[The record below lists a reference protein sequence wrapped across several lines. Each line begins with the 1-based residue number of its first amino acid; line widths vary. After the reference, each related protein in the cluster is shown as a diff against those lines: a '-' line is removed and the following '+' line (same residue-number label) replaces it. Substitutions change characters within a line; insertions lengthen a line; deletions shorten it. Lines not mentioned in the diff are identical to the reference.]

1 MSEPTSPPSADPTPA
16 ASPSLGSLG
25 NPAPS
30 APPVTPIAQST
41 AQSFTD
47 LLDDK
52 GGFKQDWTK
61 SLPDHLKP
69 FEGSLSKYPTPFDA
83 LAGLGNAQA
92 LIGKRQSVK
101 LPGEGATDEQ
111 WGQYRAEISKITGA
125 PENAEGYGLKAPE
138 NLPPGVEWNGELAG
152 KAAAIA
158 HKYGLPPQA
167 LHELV
172 ALNNENIG
180 ATVAKSEAAQ
190 KAEGEAL
197 ITKINSEWGK
207 QAAENWQQTKRGIAI
222 LGGDPTKDSYSTEDV
237 IRMGLAADRMFR
249 EDSGLINGDKGNTMA
264 TIDEKMAQLRAD
276 PAFQNPKNDK
286 DFARQLEIQQQLIAL
301 HEAKKKQ
308 Y

>member
-1 MSEPTSPPSADPTPA
+1 MSDPASPPAADPT
-16 ASPSLGSLG
+16 PSLGSLG
-25 NPAPS
+25 NPDPS
-30 APPVTPIAQST
+30 APPANTPIAPTT

-61 SLPDHLKP
+61 ALPDHLKP

-83 LAGLGNAQA
+83 LAGLGNAQK
-92 LIGKRQSVK
+92 LIGARQSVK

-111 WGQYRAEISKITGA
+111 WGQYRAEIAKITGA
-125 PENAEGYGLKAPE
+125 PESAEGYGLKAPD

-167 LHELV
+167 LHELI
-172 ALNNENIG
+172 ALNNENVG

-190 KAEGEAL
+190 KAEADAL

-207 QAAENWQQTKRGIAI
+207 AAAENWQQTKRGIAI
-222 LGGDPTKDSYSTEDV
+222 LGGDPTKDTYSTEDV

-264 TIDEKMAQLRAD
+264 RS
-276 PAFQNPKNDK
+276 
-286 DFARQLEIQQQLIAL
+286 
-301 HEAKKKQ
+301 
-308 Y
+308 

>member
-1 MSEPTSPPSADPTPA
+1 MSEPTSPPATDPT
-16 ASPSLGSLG
+16 PSLGSLG
-25 NPAPS
+25 NPEPS
-30 APPVTPIAQST
+30 APPANPVQPTS

-69 FEGSLSKYPTPFDA
+69 FEGSLAKYPTPFDA
-83 LAGLGNAQA
+83 LAGLGNAQR
-92 LIGKRQSVK
+92 LIGARQSVK

-125 PENAEGYGLKAPE
+125 PENAEGYGLKAPD

-167 LHELV
+167 LHELI
-172 ALNNENIG
+172 ALNNENVG

-190 KAEGEAL
+190 KAEADAL

-207 QAAENWQQTKRGIAI
+207 AAAENWQQTKRGIAI

-237 IRMGLAADRMFR
+237 IRMGLAADKMFR
-249 EDSGLINGDKGNTMA
+249 EDSGLINGDRGNTMA

-286 DFARQLEIQQQLIAL
+286 EIARQLEIQQQLIAL

>member
-1 MSEPTSPPSADPTPA
+1 MSDTTSPPVADPTPA
-16 ASPSLGSLG
+16 PSLGSLG
-25 NPAPS
+25 NPDPS
-30 APPVTPIAQST
+30 AAPVTPIAPTT
-41 AQSFTD
+41 AQSFAD

-52 GGFKQDWTK
+52 GSFKQDWTK
-61 SLPDHLKP
+61 ALPDHLKP

-83 LAGLGNAQA
+83 LAGLGNAQK
-92 LIGKRQSVK
+92 LIGARQSVK

-111 WGQYRAEISKITGA
+111 WGQYRAEIAKITGA

-167 LHELV
+167 LHELI
-172 ALNNENIG
+172 ALNNENVG

-190 KAEGEAL
+190 KAEADAL

-207 QAAENWQQTKRGIAI
+207 SAAENWQQTKRGIAI

-237 IRMGLAADRMFR
+237 IRMGLAADKMFR
-249 EDSGLINGDKGNTMA
+249 EDNGLIHGDRGTTMT
-264 TIDEKMAQLRAD
+264 TIDEKMAQLKAD
-276 PAFQNPKNDK
+276 PAYQNPKNDTELK
-286 DFARQLEIQQQLIAL
+286 RQAEIQQQLFAL
-301 HEAKKKQ
+301 HEAKKKVA
-308 Y
+308 

>member
-1 MSEPTSPPSADPTPA
+1 MSDPASPPAADPT
-16 ASPSLGSLG
+16 PSLGSLG
-25 NPAPS
+25 NPDPS
-30 APPVTPIAQST
+30 APPANTPIAPTT

-61 SLPDHLKP
+61 ALPDHLKP

-83 LAGLGNAQA
+83 LAGLGNAQK
-92 LIGKRQSVK
+92 LIGARQSVK

-111 WGQYRAEISKITGA
+111 WGQYRAEIAKITGA
-125 PENAEGYGLKAPE
+125 PENAEGYGIKAPE
-138 NLPPGVEWNGELAG
+138 GKELAPIAG
-152 KAAAIA
+152 EFAQLA
-158 HKYGLPPQA
+158 HKYGAAPEFVHKAVDLYNKA
-167 LHELV
+167 MGDLV
-172 ALNNENIG
+172 SQ
-180 ATVAKSEAAQ
+180 SETAQ

-207 QAAENWQQTKRGIAI
+207 AAAENWQQTKRGIAI

-237 IRMGLAADRMFR
+237 IRMGLAADKMFR
-249 EDSGLINGDKGNTMA
+249 EDSGLINGDRGNTMA

-286 DFARQLEIQQQLIAL
+286 EIARQLEIQQQLIAL

-308 Y
+308 F

>member
-1 MSEPTSPPSADPTPA
+1 MSDPASPPAADPT
-16 ASPSLGSLG
+16 PSLGSLG
-25 NPAPS
+25 NPDPS
-30 APPVTPIAQST
+30 AAPAAAAIPAAPPQFFLP
-41 AQSFTD
+41 TD
-47 LLDDK
+47 YTDEK
-52 GGFKQDWTK
+52 GNYRQGWTDN
-61 SLPDHLKP
+61 LPDDLK
-69 FEGSLSKYPTPFDA
+69 GYAGTLGKYPNVKETYRA
-83 LAGLGNAQA
+83 LGEANKA
-92 LIGKRQSVK
+92 LSSRQSVK

-125 PENAEGYGLKAPE
+125 PDNAEGYGLKAPD

-167 LHELV
+167 LHELI
-172 ALNNENIG
+172 ALNNENVG

-190 KAEGEAL
+190 KAEADAL

-207 QAAENWQQTKRGIAI
+207 AAAENWQQTKRGIAI

-237 IRMGLAADRMFR
+237 IRMGLAADKMFR
-249 EDSGLINGDKGNTMA
+249 EDAGLINGDRGNTMA
-264 TIDEKMAQLRAD
+264 TIDEKMAQLRAE

-286 DFARQLEIQQQLIAL
+286 EIARQLEIQQQLIAL

-308 Y
+308 F